1 MPLSFDYLKVLHI
14 MRQNQIGFIL
24 IKMANSTNTISRSW
38 LITQAKKHQSKLL
51 FANVIAIVAT
61 LISVPI
67 PLLMPLMVDEV
78 LLNQPSTGI
87 EMMNRVLPTSW
98 QTATGYIIL
107 TLLLV
112 VLMRAASQMLNILQS
127 RQFTLVSKTI
137 TYQMRSKMID
147 KLGRIS
153 IKQYETRGS
162 GGINAH
168 LVTDIETIDQFI
180 GSTLSKFIIGLLTV
194 SGTAIVLLWIEWRL
208 GLFILL
214 VNPVVVYFSRLLGSK
229 VKHLK
234 KRENQAFERFQN
246 RLVETLDGIYQLR
259 AANKEREF
267 LTELKQQANEVRLSA
282 DKYAWQSEAAGR
294 LSFLLF
300 LLGFELF
307 RAAAMLMVVFSDL
320 SIGQMFAVFGYLWF
334 MLSPVQELLS
344 IQFSWYSA
352 KAALGRINTLLDL
365 EEEHRPLSK
374 VNPFTDDKEVEVTVS
389 NVNFS
394 YNGENNVLNDL
405 SLNIPAGKKVA
416 LVGASGGGK
425 STLIQL
431 LIGVYRANSGQ
442 IRFNGETCDDISFDV
457 IRGEIAVVLQQPIL
471 FNDTLRHNLT
481 LGGEHD
487 EADLWRAL
495 EIAQMQDVISKLD
508 HGLDSQIGRNGIRLS
523 GGQRQRLAIA
533 RMVLSNPK
541 FVILDEA
548 TSALDTATESALHK
562 ALNEFLKGR
571 TTLIVAHRL
580 SAVKQADLIYV
591 LEDGRVS
598 QAGTHRELVEQEG
611 LYQTL
616 YGSVQSYAN

>member
-1 MPLSFDYLKVLHI
+1 MLSTSD
-14 MRQNQIGFIL
+14 
-24 IKMANSTNTISRSW
+24 TISRSW
-38 LITQAKKHQSKLL
+38 LLTQAKKHKSKLV
-51 FANVIAIVAT
+51 FANLIAIVAT
-61 LISVPI
+61 LVSVPI

-78 LLNQPSTGI
+78 LLDQPGKGLAA
-87 EMMNRVLPTSW
+87 MNTLLPQAW
-98 QTATGYIIL
+98 QTPTGYIFL

-112 VLMRAASQMLNILQS
+112 ILMRITSQALNILQS

-137 TYQMRSKMID
+137 TYQMRAKMID

-153 IKQYETRGS
+153 IRQYETRGS

-168 LVTDIETIDQFI
+168 LITDIETIDQFI
-180 GSTLSKFIIGLLTV
+180 GSTLAKFVISLLTV
-194 SGTAIVLLWIEWRL
+194 IGTAGVLLWLEWRL

-214 VNPVVVYFSRLLGSK
+214 VNPIVIYFSRKLGSK

-234 KRENQAFERFQN
+234 KRENQAFEQFQN

-267 LTELKQQANEVRLSA
+267 LSELKQQADQVRLNA

-294 LSFLLF
+294 VSFLLF

-307 RAAAMLMVVFSDL
+307 RAVAMLMVLFSDL
-320 SIGQMFAVFGYLWF
+320 TIGQIFAVFGYLWF
-334 MLSPVQELLS
+334 MLTPVQELLG

-352 KAALGRINTLLDL
+352 KAALARINALLEL
-365 EEEHRPLSK
+365 EEEYRPESK
-374 VNPFTDDKEVEVTVS
+374 VNPFTDGKEIDVSVENVS
-389 NVNFS
+389 FS
-394 YNGENNVLNDL
+394 YNSETTVLNQ
-405 SLNIPAGKKVA
+405 LNLRIPAGKKVA

-431 LIGVYRANSGQ
+431 LIGVYRQDSGV
-442 IRFNGETCDDISFDV
+442 IRYNNESSDDIGFEL
-457 IRGEIAVVLQQPIL
+457 IREKIAVVLQQPIL
-471 FNDTLRHNLT
+471 FNDSLRHNLT
-481 LGGEHD
+481 LGGDYD
-487 EADLWRAL
+487 ESALWQAL
-495 EIAQMQDVISKLD
+495 EIAQLQDVISQLTA
-508 HGLDSQIGRNGIRLS
+508 GLDTQVGRNGIRLS

-533 RMVLSNPK
+533 RMILSDPQ

-548 TSALDTATESALHK
+548 TSALDTATEAALHR
-562 ALNEFLKGR
+562 ALNEYLKGK

-591 LEDGRVS
+591 LEDGQVTQS
-598 QAGTHRELVEQEG
+598 GTHTELVEQDG

-616 YGSVQSYAN
+616 YGSVQSHAS

>member
-1 MPLSFDYLKVLHI
+1 MNPKND
-14 MRQNQIGFIL
+14 
-24 IKMANSTNTISRSW
+24 TISRSW
-38 LITQAKKHQSKLL
+38 LITQVKKHKSKLIL
-51 FANVIAIVAT
+51 ANLIAVLAT

-78 LLNQPSTGI
+78 LLDKPASGLAA
-87 EMMNRVLPTSW
+87 MNAVLPEAWHTP
-98 QTATGYIIL
+98 TGYIFF
-107 TLLLV
+107 TLFLV
-112 VLMRAASQMLNILQS
+112 VLMRAASQGFNILQS

-137 TYQMRSKMID
+137 TFEMRSKMID

-153 IKQYETRGS
+153 IRQYETKGS

-168 LVTDIETIDQFI
+168 LITDIETIDKFI
-180 GSTLSKFIIGLLTV
+180 GSTLAKFVISLLTV
-194 SGTAIVLLWIEWRL
+194 IGTAIVLLWLDWRL

-214 VNPVVVYFSRLLGSK
+214 VNPIVIYFSRKLGSM

-234 KRENQAFERFQN
+234 RKENHSFEIFQN

-267 LTELKQQANEVRLSA
+267 LQQLKGSADQVRIDA

-294 LSFLLF
+294 VSFLLF
-300 LLGFELF
+300 LIGFELF
-307 RAAAMLMVVFSDL
+307 RAVAMLMVMFSDL
-320 SIGQMFAVFGYLWF
+320 TIGQIFAVFGYLWF
-334 MLSPVQELLS
+334 MLSPVQELLG

-352 KAALGRINTLLDL
+352 KAALKRINDLLEL
-365 EEEHRPLSK
+365 EEEHRPVSK
-374 VNPFTDDKEVEVTVS
+374 VNPFKENREVDVKIEH
-389 NVNFS
+389 VDFS
-394 YNGENNVLNDL
+394 YNNENKVLDDL
-405 SLNIPAGKKVA
+405 SLHIPAGKKVA

-431 LIGVYRANSGQ
+431 LIGVYRQNSGS
-442 IRFNGETCDDISFDV
+442 IRFNDELTEDISFEV
-457 IRGEIAVVLQQPIL
+457 IRDKIAVVLQQPIL

-481 LGGEHD
+481 LGGDFD
-487 EADLWRAL
+487 EMSLWRAL
-495 EIAQMQDVISKLD
+495 EVAQLQDVISQLNQ
-508 HGLDSQIGRNGIRLS
+508 GLDTQIGRNGIRLS

-533 RMVLSNPK
+533 RMVLSNPQ

-548 TSALDTATESALHK
+548 TSALDTATEAALHK
-562 ALNEFLKGR
+562 TLTEFLRGR

-591 LEDGRVS
+591 LEDGRVT
-598 QAGTHRELVEQEG
+598 QTGTHGELVEQEG

-616 YGSVQSYAN
+616 YGGIQSHA

>member
-1 MPLSFDYLKVLHI
+1 MLSTSD
-14 MRQNQIGFIL
+14 
-24 IKMANSTNTISRSW
+24 TISRSW
-38 LITQAKKHQSKLL
+38 LLTQAKKHKSKLV
-51 FANVIAIVAT
+51 FANLIAIVAT
-61 LISVPI
+61 LVSVPI

-78 LLNQPSTGI
+78 LLDQPGKGLAA
-87 EMMNRVLPTSW
+87 MNTLLPQAW
-98 QTATGYIIL
+98 QTPTGYIFL

-112 VLMRAASQMLNILQS
+112 ILMRITSQALNILQS

-137 TYQMRSKMID
+137 TYQMRAKMID

-153 IKQYETRGS
+153 IRQYETRGS

-168 LVTDIETIDQFI
+168 LITDIETIDQFI
-180 GSTLSKFIIGLLTV
+180 GSTLAKFVISLLTV
-194 SGTAIVLLWIEWRL
+194 IGTAGVLLWLEWRL

-214 VNPVVVYFSRLLGSK
+214 VNPIVIYFSRKLGSK

-234 KRENQAFERFQN
+234 KRENQAFEQFQN

-267 LTELKQQANEVRLSA
+267 LSELKQQADQVRLNA

-294 LSFLLF
+294 VSFLLF

-307 RAAAMLMVVFSDL
+307 RAVAMLMVLFSDL
-320 SIGQMFAVFGYLWF
+320 TIGQIFAVFGYLWF
-334 MLSPVQELLS
+334 MLTPVQELLG

-352 KAALGRINTLLDL
+352 KAALARINALLEL
-365 EEEHRPLSK
+365 EEEYRPESK
-374 VNPFTDDKEVEVTVS
+374 VNPFNDGKEIDVSVENVS
-389 NVNFS
+389 FS
-394 YNGENNVLNDL
+394 YNSETTVLNQ
-405 SLNIPAGKKVA
+405 LNLRIPAGKKVA

-431 LIGVYRANSGQ
+431 LIGVYRQDSGV
-442 IRFNGETCDDISFDV
+442 IRYNNESSDDIGFEL
-457 IRGEIAVVLQQPIL
+457 IREKIAVVLQQPIL
-471 FNDTLRHNLT
+471 FNDSLRHNLT
-481 LGGEHD
+481 LGGNYD
-487 EADLWRAL
+487 ESALWQAL
-495 EIAQMQDVISKLD
+495 EIAQLQDVISQLTA
-508 HGLDSQIGRNGIRLS
+508 GLDTQVGRNGIRLS

-533 RMVLSNPK
+533 RMVLSDPQ

-548 TSALDTATESALHK
+548 TSALDTATEAALHR
-562 ALNEFLKGR
+562 ALNEYLKGK

-591 LEDGRVS
+591 LEDGQVTQS
-598 QAGTHRELVEQEG
+598 GTHSELVEQDG

-616 YGSVQSYAN
+616 YGSVQSHAS

>member
-1 MPLSFDYLKVLHI
+1 M
-14 MRQNQIGFIL
+14 
-24 IKMANSTNTISRSW
+24 IKKDDTISRSW
-38 LITQAKKHQSKLL
+38 LITQVKKHKSKLIL
-51 FANVIAIVAT
+51 ANLIAVLAT

-78 LLNQPSTGI
+78 LLDQPANGI
-87 EMMNRVLPTSW
+87 AAMNAVLPAAWHTP
-98 QTATGYIIL
+98 TGYIFF
-107 TLLLV
+107 TLFLV
-112 VLMRAASQMLNILQS
+112 VLMRAASQALNIVQS

-137 TYQMRSKMID
+137 TFEMRSKMID

-153 IKQYETRGS
+153 IRQYETKGS

-168 LVTDIETIDQFI
+168 LITDIETIDQFI
-180 GSTLSKFIIGLLTV
+180 GSTLAKFVVSLLTV
-194 SGTAIVLLWIEWRL
+194 IGTAIVLLWLDWRL

-214 VNPVVVYFSRLLGSK
+214 VNPVVIYFSRKLGSM

-234 KRENQAFERFQN
+234 RKENHSFELFQT

-267 LTELKQQANEVRLSA
+267 LQQLKNSADQVRVDA

-294 LSFLLF
+294 VSFLLF
-300 LLGFELF
+300 LIGFELF
-307 RAAAMLMVVFSDL
+307 RAVAMLMVLFSDL
-320 SIGQMFAVFGYLWF
+320 TIGQIFAVFGYLWF
-334 MLSPVQELLS
+334 MLSPVQELLG
-344 IQFSWYSA
+344 IQFSWYSV
-352 KAALGRINTLLDL
+352 KAALKRINDLLLL
-365 EEEHRPLSK
+365 EEEHRPPSK
-374 VNPFTDDKEVEVTVS
+374 VNPFTDDREVDVKVE

-394 YNGENNVLNDL
+394 YNSEHNVLDNL
-405 SLNIPAGKKVA
+405 SLHIPAGKKVA

-431 LIGVYRANSGQ
+431 LIGVYQQNSGHVRYNDELTQ
-442 IRFNGETCDDISFDV
+442 DIGFDV
-457 IRGEIAVVLQQPIL
+457 IRDKIAVVLQQPIL

-481 LGGEHD
+481 LGGNFD
-487 EADLWRAL
+487 EMSLWRAL
-495 EIAQMQDVISKLD
+495 DVAQLQDVISQLN
-508 HGLDSQIGRNGIRLS
+508 HGLDTQIGRNGIRLS

-533 RMVLSNPK
+533 RMVLSNPQ

-548 TSALDTATESALHK
+548 TSALDTATEAALHK
-562 ALNEFLKGR
+562 ALTEFLRGR

-591 LEDGRVS
+591 LEDGKVT
-598 QAGTHRELVEQEG
+598 QTGTHGELVEQEG

-616 YGSVQSYAN
+616 YGGIQSHA

>member
-1 MPLSFDYLKVLHI
+1 MTYFND
-14 MRQNQIGFIL
+14 
-24 IKMANSTNTISRSW
+24 TISRSW
-38 LITQAKKHQSKLL
+38 LITQVKKHRTKLL
-51 FANVIAIVAT
+51 FANIIAVIAT

-78 LLNQPSTGI
+78 LLNQPAQGV
-87 EMMNRVLPTSW
+87 EAMNHLLPINW
-98 QTATGYIIL
+98 HTATGYIML
-107 TLLLV
+107 TLLMV
-112 VLMRAASQMLNILQS
+112 VLMRIASQLLNILQN

-137 TYQMRSKMID
+137 TYEMRRKMIE

-153 IKQYETRGS
+153 IRQYETRGS

-168 LVTDIETIDQFI
+168 LITDIETIDQFI
-180 GSTLSKFIIGLLTV
+180 GSTLSKFLISLLTV
-194 SGTAIVLLWIEWRL
+194 IGTAIVLLWLEWRL

-214 VNPVVVYFSRLLGSK
+214 VNPIVIYFSRMLGSQ

-246 RLVETLDGIYQLR
+246 RLVETLEGIYQLR

-267 LTELKQQANEVRLSA
+267 LNRLIADADAVRENA

-307 RAAAMLMVVFSDL
+307 RAVAMLMVVFSDL
-320 SIGQMFAVFGYLWF
+320 TIGQIFAVFGYLWF
-334 MLSPVQELLS
+334 MLSPVQELLG
-344 IQFSWYSA
+344 IQFSWYAA
-352 KAALGRINTLLDL
+352 KAALKRINGLLEL
-365 EEEHRPLSK
+365 EEEFRPVSK
-374 VNPFTDDKEVEVTVS
+374 VNPFTEPREVEIKIEHL
-389 NVNFS
+389 NFS
-394 YNGENNVLNDL
+394 YDGENQVLHDL
-405 SLNIPAGKKVA
+405 SLTIPAGKKVA

-431 LIGVYRANSGQ
+431 LMGVYRAQSGA
-442 IRFNGETCDDISFDV
+442 IRFNGQNCDDIGFEV
-457 IRGEIAVVLQQPIL
+457 IRDQIAVVLQQPIL

-481 LGGEHD
+481 LGGQFND
-487 EADLWRAL
+487 DALWQAL
-495 EIAQMQDVISKLD
+495 DIAQLQDVIAKLD
-508 HGLDSQIGRNGIRLS
+508 LGLESQIGRNGIRLS

-548 TSALDTATESALHK
+548 TSALDTATEAALHR
-562 ALNEFLKGR
+562 ALSQFLQGR

-591 LEDGRVS
+591 LEDGHVS
-598 QAGTHRELVEQEG
+598 QSGTHNELLEQEG

-616 YGSVQSYAN
+616 YGNVQSH

>member
-1 MPLSFDYLKVLHI
+1 MLLK
-14 MRQNQIGFIL
+14 ND
-24 IKMANSTNTISRSW
+24 TISRSW
-38 LITQAKKHQSKLL
+38 LITQVKKHKSKLII
-51 FANVIAIVAT
+51 ANLIAVLAT

-78 LLNQPSTGI
+78 LLDQPAKGLAA
-87 EMMNRVLPTSW
+87 MNAILPEAWHTP
-98 QTATGYIIL
+98 TGYIFF
-107 TLLLV
+107 TLFLV
-112 VLMRAASQMLNILQS
+112 VLMRATSQGLNILQS

-137 TYQMRSKMID
+137 TFEMRSKMID

-153 IKQYETRGS
+153 IRQYETKGS

-168 LVTDIETIDQFI
+168 LITDIETIDKFI
-180 GSTLSKFIIGLLTV
+180 GSTLAKFVISFLTV
-194 SGTAIVLLWIEWRL
+194 IGTAIVLLWLDWRL

-214 VNPVVVYFSRLLGSK
+214 VNPIVIYFSRKLGSM

-234 KRENQAFERFQN
+234 RKENHSFEIFQN

-267 LTELKQQANEVRLSA
+267 LQQLKDSANQVRVDA

-294 LSFLLF
+294 VSFLLF
-300 LLGFELF
+300 LIGFELF
-307 RAAAMLMVVFSDL
+307 RAVAMLMVMFSDL
-320 SIGQMFAVFGYLWF
+320 TIGQIFAVFGYLWF
-334 MLSPVQELLS
+334 MLSPVQELLG

-352 KAALGRINTLLDL
+352 KAALKRINDLLVL
-365 EEEHRPLSK
+365 EEEQRPVPK
-374 VNPFTDDKEVEVTVS
+374 VNPFKEDREVDVKVE
-389 NVNFS
+389 NVDFS
-394 YNGENNVLNDL
+394 YNNENKVLDNL
-405 SLNIPAGKKVA
+405 SLHIPAGKKVA

-431 LIGVYRANSGQ
+431 LIGVYRQNSGS
-442 IRFNGETCDDISFDV
+442 IRFNDELTEDIGFEV
-457 IRGEIAVVLQQPIL
+457 IRDKIAVVLQQPIL

-481 LGGEHD
+481 LGGNFD
-487 EADLWRAL
+487 EMSLWRAL
-495 EIAQMQDVISKLD
+495 EVAQLQDVISQLN
-508 HGLDSQIGRNGIRLS
+508 HGLDTQVGRNGIRLS

-533 RMVLSNPK
+533 RMVLSDPQ

-548 TSALDTATESALHK
+548 TSALDTATEAALHK
-562 ALNEFLKGR
+562 ALTEFLRGR

-591 LEDGRVS
+591 LEDGKVT
-598 QAGTHRELVEQEG
+598 QTGTHGELVEQEG

-616 YGSVQSYAN
+616 YGGIQSHA

>member
-1 MPLSFDYLKVLHI
+1 MLSTSD
-14 MRQNQIGFIL
+14 
-24 IKMANSTNTISRSW
+24 TISRSW
-38 LITQAKKHQSKLL
+38 LLTQAKKHKSRLV
-51 FANVIAIVAT
+51 FANLIAIVAT
-61 LISVPI
+61 LVSVPI

-78 LLNQPSTGI
+78 LLDQPGKGLAA
-87 EMMNRVLPTSW
+87 MNTLLPQAW
-98 QTATGYIIL
+98 QTPTGYIFL

-112 VLMRAASQMLNILQS
+112 ILMRITSQALNILQS

-137 TYQMRSKMID
+137 TYQMRAKMID

-153 IKQYETRGS
+153 IRQYETRGS

-168 LVTDIETIDQFI
+168 LITDIETIDQFI
-180 GSTLSKFIIGLLTV
+180 GSTLAKFVISLLTV
-194 SGTAIVLLWIEWRL
+194 IGTAGVLLWLEWRL

-214 VNPVVVYFSRLLGSK
+214 VNPIVIYFSRKLGSK

-234 KRENQAFERFQN
+234 KRENQAFEQFQN

-267 LTELKQQANEVRLSA
+267 LSELKQQADQVRINA

-294 LSFLLF
+294 VSFLLF

-307 RAAAMLMVVFSDL
+307 RAVAMLMVLFSDL
-320 SIGQMFAVFGYLWF
+320 TIGQIFAVFGYLWF
-334 MLSPVQELLS
+334 MLTPVQELLG

-352 KAALGRINTLLDL
+352 KAALARINALLEL
-365 EEEHRPLSK
+365 EEEYRPESK
-374 VNPFTDDKEVEVTVS
+374 VNPFTDGKEIDVSVENVS
-389 NVNFS
+389 FS
-394 YNGENNVLNDL
+394 YNSETTVLNQ
-405 SLNIPAGKKVA
+405 LNLRIPAGKKVA

-431 LIGVYRANSGQ
+431 LIGVYRQDSGV
-442 IRFNGETCDDISFDV
+442 IRYNNESSDDIGFEL
-457 IRGEIAVVLQQPIL
+457 IREKIAVVLQQPIL
-471 FNDTLRHNLT
+471 FNDSLRHNLT
-481 LGGEHD
+481 LGGDYD
-487 EADLWRAL
+487 ESALWQAL
-495 EIAQMQDVISKLD
+495 EIAQLQDVISQLTA
-508 HGLDSQIGRNGIRLS
+508 GLDTQVGRNGIRLS

-533 RMVLSNPK
+533 RMVLSDPQ

-548 TSALDTATESALHK
+548 TSALDTATEAALHR
-562 ALNEFLKGR
+562 ALNEYLKGK

-591 LEDGRVS
+591 LEDGQVTQS
-598 QAGTHRELVEQEG
+598 GTHTELVEQDG

-616 YGSVQSYAN
+616 YGSVQSHAS

>member
-1 MPLSFDYLKVLHI
+1 MD
-14 MRQNQIGFIL
+14 
-24 IKMANSTNTISRSW
+24 NSEDTISRSW
-38 LITQAKKHQSKLL
+38 LITQVKKHKSKLL
-51 FANVIAIVAT
+51 FANIIAIFAT

-78 LLNQPSTGI
+78 LLDKPASGL
-87 EMMNRVLPTSW
+87 EMMNHLLPSSL
-98 QTATGYIIL
+98 QTPTGYIAL

-112 VLMRAASQMLNILQS
+112 IIMRSVSQALNILQG

-153 IKQYETRGS
+153 IRQYETKGS

-168 LVTDIETIDQFI
+168 LITDIETIDKFI
-180 GSTLSKFIIGLLTV
+180 GSTLSKFIISFLTV
-194 SGTAIVLLWIEWRL
+194 FGTAIVLLWLEWRL

-214 VNPVVVYFSRLLGSK
+214 VNPVVIYFSRKLGSR

-234 KRENQAFERFQN
+234 KYENQSFERFQN

-259 AANKEREF
+259 AANKERIF
-267 LTELKQQANEVRLSA
+267 LDELKVQANQVRIDA

-294 LSFLLF
+294 VSFLLF

-307 RAAAMLMVVFSDL
+307 RAVAMLMVLFSDL
-320 SIGQMFAVFGYLWF
+320 TIGQIFAVFGYLWF
-334 MLSPVQELLS
+334 MLGPVQELLG

-352 KAALGRINTLLDL
+352 KAALQRINDLLQL
-365 EEEHRPLSK
+365 EEEKRPISK
-374 VNPFTDDKEVEVTVS
+374 VNPFTEDQEVTVDIED
-389 NVNFS
+389 VTFS
-394 YNGENNVLNDL
+394 YTLENTVLNRL
-405 SLNIPAGKKVA
+405 SLHIPAGKKVA

-431 LIGVYRANSGQ
+431 LIGVYQADSGC
-442 IRFNGETCDDISFDV
+442 IRYNGETTDDISFDV
-457 IRGEIAVVLQQPIL
+457 IRNQIAVVLQQPIL

-481 LGGEHD
+481 LGAEYD
-487 EADLWRAL
+487 EMSLWRAL
-495 EIAQMQDVISKLD
+495 EVAQMQDVIKQLSN
-508 HGLDSQIGRNGIRLS
+508 GLDTQIGRNGVRLS

-562 ALNEFLKGR
+562 ALSEFLKDR

-591 LEDGRVS
+591 LEDGQVT
-598 QAGTHRELVEQEG
+598 QTGTHGELVEQQG

-616 YGSVQSYAN
+616 YGSVQSHA

>member
-1 MPLSFDYLKVLHI
+1 MI
-14 MRQNQIGFIL
+14 
-24 IKMANSTNTISRSW
+24 NSSDTISRSW
-38 LITQAKKHQSKLL
+38 LIKQVKKHRATLL
-51 FANVIAIVAT
+51 FANAIAIAAT

-78 LLNQPSTGI
+78 LLNKPASGLA
-87 EMMNRVLPTSW
+87 MMNAVLPTAW
-98 QTATGYIIL
+98 QTPTGYIGL

-112 VLMRAASQMLNILQS
+112 VLMRSVSQALNILQS

-137 TYQMRSKMID
+137 TYHMRAKMID

-153 IKQYETRGS
+153 IQQYETRGS

-168 LVTDIETIDQFI
+168 LITDIETIDQFI
-180 GSTLSKFIIGLLTV
+180 GSTLSKFIISLFTV
-194 SGTAIVLLWIEWRL
+194 IGTAAVLLWLEWRL

-214 VNPVVVYFSRLLGSK
+214 VNPIVIYFSRKLGSK

-234 KRENQAFERFQN
+234 KRENQSYERFQN

-259 AANKEREF
+259 AANKERVF
-267 LTELKQQANEVRLSA
+267 LNQLKMQANQVRIDA

-294 LSFLLF
+294 VSFLLF

-307 RAAAMLMVVFSDL
+307 RAVAMLMVLFSDL
-320 SIGQMFAVFGYLWF
+320 TIGQIFAVFGYLWF
-334 MLSPVQELLS
+334 MLGPVQELLG

-352 KAALGRINTLLDL
+352 KAAFTRINALLSLD
-365 EEEHRPLSK
+365 EEPRPISK
-374 VNPFTDDKEVEVTVS
+374 INPFTQQKQVDVEIS
-389 NVNFS
+389 HINFA
-394 YNGENNVLNDL
+394 YDNDQNVLTDL
-405 SLNIPAGKKVA
+405 SLSIPRGKKVA

-431 LIGVYRANSGQ
+431 LIGMYQPKSGE
-442 IRFNGETCDDISFDV
+442 IRFNGATTEEISFDI
-457 IRGEIAVVLQQPIL
+457 IRDNIAVVLQQPIL

-481 LGGEHD
+481 LGEHYD
-487 EADLWRAL
+487 ETQLWQAL
-495 EIAQMQDVISKLD
+495 QIAQMQDVIANLSD
-508 HGLDSQIGRNGIRLS
+508 GLDTLIGRNGIRLS

-533 RMVLSNPK
+533 RMVLSDPR

-548 TSALDTATESALHK
+548 TSALDTATEAALHD
-562 ALNEFLKGR
+562 ALNDFLSGR

-580 SAVKQADLIYV
+580 SAVKQADIIYV
-591 LEDGRVS
+591 LEDGQVS
-598 QAGTHRELVEQEG
+598 QTGTHRELVTQDG

-616 YGSVQSYAN
+616 YGNIQSHTTQ

>member
-1 MPLSFDYLKVLHI
+1 MT
-14 MRQNQIGFIL
+14 
-24 IKMANSTNTISRSW
+24 NSSDTISRSW
-38 LITQAKKHQSKLL
+38 LIKQVKKHRATLL
-51 FANVIAIVAT
+51 FANAIAIAAT

-78 LLNQPSTGI
+78 LLNKPASGLA
-87 EMMNRVLPTSW
+87 MMNAILPATL
-98 QTATGYIIL
+98 QTPTGYIGL

-112 VLMRAASQMLNILQS
+112 VLMRSVSQALNILQS

-137 TYQMRSKMID
+137 TYHMRAKMID

-153 IKQYETRGS
+153 IQQYETRGS

-168 LVTDIETIDQFI
+168 LITDIETIDQFI
-180 GSTLSKFIIGLLTV
+180 GSTLSKFIISLFTV
-194 SGTAIVLLWIEWRL
+194 IGTAAVLLWLEWRL

-214 VNPVVVYFSRLLGSK
+214 VNPIVIYFSRKLGSK

-234 KRENQAFERFQN
+234 KRENQSYERFQN

-267 LTELKQQANEVRLSA
+267 LTQLKVQANQVRIDA

-294 LSFLLF
+294 VSFLLF

-307 RAAAMLMVVFSDL
+307 RAVAMLMVLFSDL
-320 SIGQMFAVFGYLWF
+320 TIGQIFAVFGYLWF
-334 MLSPVQELLS
+334 MLGPVQELLG

-352 KAALGRINTLLDL
+352 KAAFTRINALLSLD
-365 EEEHRPLSK
+365 EEPRPISK
-374 VNPFTDDKEVEVTVS
+374 INPFTQQTQVDVEIS
-389 NVNFS
+389 HINFA
-394 YNGENNVLNDL
+394 YDNEQNVLKDL
-405 SLNIPAGKKVA
+405 SLTIPRGKKVA

-431 LIGVYRANSGQ
+431 LIGMYQPKSGE
-442 IRFNGETCDDISFDV
+442 IRFNGATTEEISFDI
-457 IRGEIAVVLQQPIL
+457 IRDNIAVVLQQPIL

-481 LGGEHD
+481 LGEHYD
-487 EADLWRAL
+487 ETQLWQAL
-495 EIAQMQDVISKLD
+495 QIAQMQDVIANLND
-508 HGLDSQIGRNGIRLS
+508 GLDTLIGRNGIRLS

-533 RMVLSNPK
+533 RMVLSDPK

-548 TSALDTATESALHK
+548 TSALDTATEAALHR
-562 ALNEFLKGR
+562 ALNDFLNGR

-580 SAVKQADLIYV
+580 SAVKQADIIYV
-591 LEDGRVS
+591 LEDGQVS
-598 QAGTHRELVEQEG
+598 QTGTHRELVKQDG

-616 YGSVQSYAN
+616 YGNIQSHATQ

>member
-1 MPLSFDYLKVLHI
+1 MTYTSD
-14 MRQNQIGFIL
+14 
-24 IKMANSTNTISRSW
+24 TISRSW
-38 LITQAKKHQSKLL
+38 LITQVKKHKSKLL
-51 FANVIAIVAT
+51 YANAIAIAAT

-78 LLNQPSTGI
+78 LLNQPGTGLAV
-87 EMMNRVLPTSW
+87 MNKWLPSDW
-98 QTATGYIIL
+98 QTPTGYIMF

-112 VLMRAASQMLNILQS
+112 VLMRAASQLLNIVQN

-137 TYQMRSKMID
+137 TFQMRSKMID

-168 LVTDIETIDQFI
+168 LITDIETIDQFI
-180 GSTLSKFIIGLLTV
+180 GTTLSKFLISFLTV
-194 SGTAIVLLWIEWRL
+194 IGTAIVLLWLEWRL

-214 VNPVVVYFSRLLGSK
+214 VNPIVIYFSRKLGSK

-267 LTELKQQANEVRLSA
+267 LAQLTSHADEVRNHA

-307 RAAAMLMVVFSDL
+307 RAVAMLMVVFSDL
-320 SIGQMFAVFGYLWF
+320 TIGQIFAVFGYLWF
-334 MLSPVQELLS
+334 MLSPVQELLG

-352 KAALGRINTLLDL
+352 KAALTRINELLQL
-365 EEEHRPLSK
+365 EEEHRPPSK
-374 VNPFTDDKEVEVTVS
+374 VNPFTDDREVEVS
-389 NVNFS
+389 ISHVNFS
-394 YNGENNVLNDL
+394 YDGEHKVLDDL
-405 SLNIPAGKKVA
+405 SLEIPAGKKVA

-431 LIGVYRANSGQ
+431 LIGVYRANSGE
-442 IRFNGETCDDISFDV
+442 IRYNGETCDDISFDV
-457 IRGEIAVVLQQPIL
+457 IRSQIAVVLQQPVL

-481 LGGEHD
+481 LGSDYD
-487 EADLWRAL
+487 ELSLWRAL
-495 EIAQMQDVISKLD
+495 DIAQMQDVINKLNQ
-508 HGLDSQIGRNGIRLS
+508 GLDTQIGRNGIRLS

-533 RMVLSNPK
+533 RMILSNPK

-548 TSALDTATESALHK
+548 TSALDTATEAALHK
-562 ALNEFLKGR
+562 ALTEFLQGR

-591 LEDGRVS
+591 LEDGHVS
-598 QAGTHRELVEQEG
+598 QSGTHGELVEQEG

-616 YGSVQSYAN
+616 YGSIQSHA

>member
-1 MPLSFDYLKVLHI
+1 MIPKND
-14 MRQNQIGFIL
+14 
-24 IKMANSTNTISRSW
+24 TISRSW
-38 LITQAKKHQSKLL
+38 LITQVKKHKSKLIL
-51 FANVIAIVAT
+51 ANLIAIVAT

-78 LLNQPSTGI
+78 LLDKPASGLSA
-87 EMMNRVLPTSW
+87 MNAVLPEAWHTP
-98 QTATGYIIL
+98 TGYIFF
-107 TLLLV
+107 TLFLV
-112 VLMRAASQMLNILQS
+112 VLMRAASQALNIVQS

-137 TYQMRSKMID
+137 TFEMRSKMID

-153 IKQYETRGS
+153 IRQYETKGS

-168 LVTDIETIDQFI
+168 LITDIETIDQFV
-180 GSTLSKFIIGLLTV
+180 GSTLAKFVISFLTV
-194 SGTAIVLLWIEWRL
+194 IGTAIVLLWLDWRL

-214 VNPVVVYFSRLLGSK
+214 VNPIVIYFSRKLGSM

-234 KRENQAFERFQN
+234 RKENHSFEIFQN

-267 LTELKQQANEVRLSA
+267 LQQLKESANQVRVDA

-294 LSFLLF
+294 VSFLLF
-300 LLGFELF
+300 LIGFELF
-307 RAAAMLMVVFSDL
+307 RAVAMLMVMFSDL
-320 SIGQMFAVFGYLWF
+320 TIGQIFAVFGYLWF
-334 MLSPVQELLS
+334 MLSPVQELLG

-352 KAALGRINTLLDL
+352 KAALKRINDLLEL
-365 EEEHRPLSK
+365 EEEDRPVSK
-374 VNPFTDDKEVEVTVS
+374 VNPFNETREVDVKIEHVD
-389 NVNFS
+389 FS
-394 YNGENNVLNDL
+394 YNNENKVLDDL
-405 SLNIPAGKKVA
+405 SLHIPAGKKVA

-431 LIGVYRANSGQ
+431 LIGVYQQNAGS
-442 IRFNGETCDDISFDV
+442 IRFNDELTEDIGFEV
-457 IRGEIAVVLQQPIL
+457 IRDKIAVVLQQPIL

-481 LGGEHD
+481 LGGHFD
-487 EADLWRAL
+487 EMSLWRAL
-495 EIAQMQDVISKLD
+495 EVAQLQDVISQLN
-508 HGLDSQIGRNGIRLS
+508 HGLDTQIGRNGIRLS

-533 RMVLSNPK
+533 RMVLSNPQ

-548 TSALDTATESALHK
+548 TSALDTATEAALHK
-562 ALNEFLKGR
+562 ALTEFLRGR

-591 LEDGRVS
+591 LEDGKVT
-598 QAGTHRELVEQEG
+598 QTGTHGELVEQEG

-616 YGSVQSYAN
+616 YGGIQSQA

>member
-1 MPLSFDYLKVLHI
+1 M
-14 MRQNQIGFIL
+14 N
-24 IKMANSTNTISRSW
+24 NSEDTISRSW
-38 LITQAKKHQSKLL
+38 LITQVKKHKSKLL
-51 FANVIAIVAT
+51 FANIIAIFAT

-78 LLNQPSTGI
+78 LLDKPASGL
-87 EMMNRVLPTSW
+87 EMMNHLLPSSL
-98 QTATGYIIL
+98 QTPTGYIAL

-112 VLMRAASQMLNILQS
+112 IIMRSVSQALNILQG

-153 IKQYETRGS
+153 IRQYETKGS

-168 LVTDIETIDQFI
+168 LITDIETIDKFI
-180 GSTLSKFIIGLLTV
+180 GSTLSKFIISFLTV
-194 SGTAIVLLWIEWRL
+194 FGTAIVLLWLEWRL

-214 VNPVVVYFSRLLGSK
+214 VNPVVIYFSRKLGSR

-234 KRENQAFERFQN
+234 KYENQSFECFQN

-259 AANKEREF
+259 AANKERIF
-267 LTELKQQANEVRLSA
+267 LDELKVQANQVRIDA

-294 LSFLLF
+294 VSFLLF

-307 RAAAMLMVVFSDL
+307 RAVAMLMVLFSDL
-320 SIGQMFAVFGYLWF
+320 TIGQIFAVFGYLWF
-334 MLSPVQELLS
+334 MLGPVQELLG

-352 KAALGRINTLLDL
+352 KAALQRINDLLQL
-365 EEEHRPLSK
+365 EEEKRPISK
-374 VNPFTDDKEVEVTVS
+374 VNPFTEDQEVTVDIED
-389 NVNFS
+389 VTFS
-394 YNGENNVLNDL
+394 YTLENAVLNRL
-405 SLNIPAGKKVA
+405 SLHIPAGKKVA

-431 LIGVYRANSGQ
+431 LIGVYQADSGC
-442 IRFNGETCDDISFDV
+442 IRYNGETTDDISFDV
-457 IRGEIAVVLQQPIL
+457 IRNQIAVVLQQPIL

-481 LGGEHD
+481 LGAEYD
-487 EADLWRAL
+487 EMSLWRAL
-495 EIAQMQDVISKLD
+495 EVAQMQDVIKQLSN
-508 HGLDSQIGRNGIRLS
+508 GLDTQIGRNGVRLS

-562 ALNEFLKGR
+562 ALSEFLKDR

-591 LEDGRVS
+591 LEDGQVT
-598 QAGTHRELVEQEG
+598 QTGTHGELVEQQG

-616 YGSVQSYAN
+616 YGSVQSHA

>member
-1 MPLSFDYLKVLHI
+1 MIPKND
-14 MRQNQIGFIL
+14 
-24 IKMANSTNTISRSW
+24 TISRSW
-38 LITQAKKHQSKLL
+38 LITQVKKHKSKLIL
-51 FANVIAIVAT
+51 ANLIAIVAT

-78 LLNQPSTGI
+78 LLDKPASGLSA
-87 EMMNRVLPTSW
+87 MNAVLPEAWHTP
-98 QTATGYIIL
+98 TGYIFF
-107 TLLLV
+107 TLFLV
-112 VLMRAASQMLNILQS
+112 VLMRAASQALNIVQS

-137 TYQMRSKMID
+137 TFEMRSKMID

-153 IKQYETRGS
+153 IRQYETKGS

-168 LVTDIETIDQFI
+168 LITDIETIDQFV
-180 GSTLSKFIIGLLTV
+180 GSTLAKFVISFLTV
-194 SGTAIVLLWIEWRL
+194 IGTAIVLLWLDWRL

-214 VNPVVVYFSRLLGSK
+214 VNPIVIYFSRKLGSM

-234 KRENQAFERFQN
+234 RKENHSFEIFQN

-267 LTELKQQANEVRLSA
+267 LQQLKESANQVRVDA

-294 LSFLLF
+294 VSFLLF
-300 LLGFELF
+300 LIGFELF
-307 RAAAMLMVVFSDL
+307 RAVAMLMVMFSDL
-320 SIGQMFAVFGYLWF
+320 TIGQIFAVFGYLWF
-334 MLSPVQELLS
+334 MLSPVQELLG

-352 KAALGRINTLLDL
+352 KAALKRINDLLEL
-365 EEEHRPLSK
+365 EEEDRPVSK
-374 VNPFTDDKEVEVTVS
+374 VSPFNETREVDVKIEHVD
-389 NVNFS
+389 FS
-394 YNGENNVLNDL
+394 YNNENKVLDDL
-405 SLNIPAGKKVA
+405 SLHIPAGKKVA

-431 LIGVYRANSGQ
+431 LIGVYRQNAGS
-442 IRFNGETCDDISFDV
+442 IRFNDELTEDIGFEA
-457 IRGEIAVVLQQPIL
+457 IRDKIAVVLQQPIL

-481 LGGEHD
+481 LGGHFD
-487 EADLWRAL
+487 EMSLWRAL
-495 EIAQMQDVISKLD
+495 EVAQLQDVISQLN
-508 HGLDSQIGRNGIRLS
+508 HGLDTQIGRNGIRLS

-533 RMVLSNPK
+533 RMVLSNPQ

-548 TSALDTATESALHK
+548 TSALDTATEAALHK
-562 ALNEFLKGR
+562 ALTEFLRGR

-591 LEDGRVS
+591 LEDGKVT
-598 QAGTHRELVEQEG
+598 QTGTHGELVEQEG

-616 YGSVQSYAN
+616 YGGIQSQA

>member
-1 MPLSFDYLKVLHI
+1 MIPKND
-14 MRQNQIGFIL
+14 
-24 IKMANSTNTISRSW
+24 TISRSW
-38 LITQAKKHQSKLL
+38 LITQVKKHKSKLIL
-51 FANVIAIVAT
+51 ANLIAIVAT

-78 LLNQPSTGI
+78 LLDKPASGLSA
-87 EMMNRVLPTSW
+87 MNAVLPEAWHTP
-98 QTATGYIIL
+98 TGYIFF
-107 TLLLV
+107 TLFLV
-112 VLMRAASQMLNILQS
+112 VLMRAASQALNIVQS

-137 TYQMRSKMID
+137 TFEMRSKMID

-153 IKQYETRGS
+153 IRQYETKGS

-168 LVTDIETIDQFI
+168 LITDIETIDQFV
-180 GSTLSKFIIGLLTV
+180 GSTLAKFVISFLTV
-194 SGTAIVLLWIEWRL
+194 IGTAIVLLWLDWRL

-214 VNPVVVYFSRLLGSK
+214 VNPIVIYFSRKLGSM

-234 KRENQAFERFQN
+234 RKENHSFEIFQN

-267 LTELKQQANEVRLSA
+267 LQQLQESANQVRVDA

-294 LSFLLF
+294 VSFLLF
-300 LLGFELF
+300 LIGFELF
-307 RAAAMLMVVFSDL
+307 RAVAMLMVMFSDL
-320 SIGQMFAVFGYLWF
+320 TIGQIFAVFGYLWF
-334 MLSPVQELLS
+334 MLSPVQELLG

-352 KAALGRINTLLDL
+352 KAALKRINDLLEL
-365 EEEHRPLSK
+365 EEEDRPVSK
-374 VNPFTDDKEVEVTVS
+374 VNPFNETREVDVKIEHVD
-389 NVNFS
+389 FS
-394 YNGENNVLNDL
+394 YNNENKVLDDL
-405 SLNIPAGKKVA
+405 SLHIPAGKKVA

-431 LIGVYRANSGQ
+431 LIGVYRQNAGS
-442 IRFNGETCDDISFDV
+442 IRFNDELTEDIGFEV
-457 IRGEIAVVLQQPIL
+457 IRDKIAVVLQQPIL

-481 LGGEHD
+481 LGGHFD
-487 EADLWRAL
+487 EMSLWRAL
-495 EIAQMQDVISKLD
+495 EVAQLQDVISQLN
-508 HGLDSQIGRNGIRLS
+508 HGLDTQIGRNGIRLS

-533 RMVLSNPK
+533 RMVLSNPQ

-548 TSALDTATESALHK
+548 TSALDTATEAALHK
-562 ALNEFLKGR
+562 ALTEFLRGR

-591 LEDGRVS
+591 LEDGKVT
-598 QAGTHRELVEQEG
+598 QTGTHGELVEQEG

-616 YGSVQSYAN
+616 YGGIQSQA

>member
-1 MPLSFDYLKVLHI
+1 MLSTSD
-14 MRQNQIGFIL
+14 
-24 IKMANSTNTISRSW
+24 TISRSW
-38 LITQAKKHQSKLL
+38 LLTQAKKHKSKLV
-51 FANVIAIVAT
+51 FANLIAIVAT
-61 LISVPI
+61 LVSVPI

-78 LLNQPSTGI
+78 LLDQPG
-87 EMMNRVLPTSW
+87 EGLAAMNTLLPQAW
-98 QTATGYIIL
+98 QTPTGYIFL

-112 VLMRAASQMLNILQS
+112 ILMRITSQALNILQS

-137 TYQMRSKMID
+137 TYQMRAKMID

-153 IKQYETRGS
+153 IRQYETRGS

-168 LVTDIETIDQFI
+168 LITDIETIDQFI
-180 GSTLSKFIIGLLTV
+180 GSTLAKFVISLLTV
-194 SGTAIVLLWIEWRL
+194 IGTAGVLLWLEWRL

-214 VNPVVVYFSRLLGSK
+214 VNPIVIYFSRKLGSK

-234 KRENQAFERFQN
+234 KRENQAFEQFQN

-267 LTELKQQANEVRLSA
+267 LSELKQQADQVRLNA

-294 LSFLLF
+294 VSFLLF

-307 RAAAMLMVVFSDL
+307 RAVAMLMVLFSDL
-320 SIGQMFAVFGYLWF
+320 TIGQIFAVFGYLWF
-334 MLSPVQELLS
+334 MLTPVQELLG

-352 KAALGRINTLLDL
+352 KAALARINALLEL
-365 EEEHRPLSK
+365 EEEYRPESK
-374 VNPFTDDKEVEVTVS
+374 VNPFTDGKEIDVSVENVS
-389 NVNFS
+389 FS
-394 YNGENNVLNDL
+394 YNSETTVLNQ
-405 SLNIPAGKKVA
+405 LNLRIPAGKKVA

-431 LIGVYRANSGQ
+431 LIGVYRQDSGV
-442 IRFNGETCDDISFDV
+442 IRYNNESSDDIGFEL
-457 IRGEIAVVLQQPIL
+457 IREKIAVVLQQPIL
-471 FNDTLRHNLT
+471 FNDSLRHNLT
-481 LGGEHD
+481 LGGDYD
-487 EADLWRAL
+487 ESALWQAL
-495 EIAQMQDVISKLD
+495 EIAQLQDVISQLTA
-508 HGLDSQIGRNGIRLS
+508 GLDTQVGRNGIRLS

-533 RMVLSNPK
+533 RMVLSDPQ

-548 TSALDTATESALHK
+548 TSALDTATEAALHR
-562 ALNEFLKGR
+562 ALNEYLKGK

-591 LEDGRVS
+591 LEDGQVTQS
-598 QAGTHRELVEQEG
+598 GTHSELVEQDG

-616 YGSVQSYAN
+616 YGSVQSHAS

>member
-1 MPLSFDYLKVLHI
+1 MLLK
-14 MRQNQIGFIL
+14 ND
-24 IKMANSTNTISRSW
+24 TISRSW
-38 LITQAKKHQSKLL
+38 LITQVKKHKSKLII
-51 FANVIAIVAT
+51 ANLIAVLAT

-78 LLNQPSTGI
+78 LLDQPAKGLDA
-87 EMMNRVLPTSW
+87 MNAILPEAWHTP
-98 QTATGYIIL
+98 TGYIFF
-107 TLLLV
+107 TLFLV
-112 VLMRAASQMLNILQS
+112 VLMRAASQGLNILQS

-137 TYQMRSKMID
+137 TFEMRSKMID

-153 IKQYETRGS
+153 IRQYETKGS

-168 LVTDIETIDQFI
+168 LITDIETIDKFI
-180 GSTLSKFIIGLLTV
+180 GSTLAKFVISFLTV
-194 SGTAIVLLWIEWRL
+194 IGTAIVLLWLDWRL

-214 VNPVVVYFSRLLGSK
+214 VNPIVIYFSRKLGSM

-234 KRENQAFERFQN
+234 RKENHSFEIFQN

-267 LTELKQQANEVRLSA
+267 LQQLKDSANQVRVDA

-294 LSFLLF
+294 VSFLLF
-300 LLGFELF
+300 LIGFELF
-307 RAAAMLMVVFSDL
+307 RAVAMLMVMFSDL
-320 SIGQMFAVFGYLWF
+320 TIGQIFAVFGYLWF
-334 MLSPVQELLS
+334 MLSPVQELLG

-352 KAALGRINTLLDL
+352 KAALKRINDLLEL
-365 EEEHRPLSK
+365 EEEQRPVPK
-374 VNPFTDDKEVEVTVS
+374 VNPFKEGREVDVKVE
-389 NVNFS
+389 NINFS
-394 YNGENNVLNDL
+394 YNNENKVLDNL
-405 SLNIPAGKKVA
+405 SLHMPAGKKVA

-431 LIGVYRANSGQ
+431 LIGVYRQNSGS
-442 IRFNGETCDDISFDV
+442 IRFNDELTEDIGFEV
-457 IRGEIAVVLQQPIL
+457 IRDKIAVVLQQPIL

-481 LGGEHD
+481 LGGNFD
-487 EADLWRAL
+487 EMSLWRAL
-495 EIAQMQDVISKLD
+495 EVAQLHDVISQLN
-508 HGLDSQIGRNGIRLS
+508 HGLDTQVGRNGIRLS

-533 RMVLSNPK
+533 RMVLSNPQ

-548 TSALDTATESALHK
+548 TSALDTATEAALHK
-562 ALNEFLKGR
+562 ALTKFLRGR

-591 LEDGRVS
+591 LEDGKVT
-598 QAGTHRELVEQEG
+598 QTGTHGELVEQEG

-616 YGSVQSYAN
+616 YGGIQSHA

>member
-1 MPLSFDYLKVLHI
+1 MLSTSD
-14 MRQNQIGFIL
+14 
-24 IKMANSTNTISRSW
+24 TISRSW
-38 LITQAKKHQSKLL
+38 LLTQAKKHKSKLV
-51 FANVIAIVAT
+51 FANLIAIVAT
-61 LISVPI
+61 LVSVPI

-78 LLNQPSTGI
+78 LLDQPGKGLAV
-87 EMMNRVLPTSW
+87 MNTLLPQAW
-98 QTATGYIIL
+98 QTPTGYIFL

-112 VLMRAASQMLNILQS
+112 ILMRITSQALNILQS

-137 TYQMRSKMID
+137 TYQMRAKMID

-153 IKQYETRGS
+153 IRQYETRGS

-168 LVTDIETIDQFI
+168 LITDIETIDQFI
-180 GSTLSKFIIGLLTV
+180 GSTLAKFVISLLTV
-194 SGTAIVLLWIEWRL
+194 IGTAGVLLWLEWRL

-214 VNPVVVYFSRLLGSK
+214 VNPIVIYFSRKLGSK

-234 KRENQAFERFQN
+234 KRENQAFEQFQN

-267 LTELKQQANEVRLSA
+267 LSELKQQADQVRLNA

-294 LSFLLF
+294 VSFLLF

-307 RAAAMLMVVFSDL
+307 RAVAMLMVLFSDL
-320 SIGQMFAVFGYLWF
+320 TIGQIFAVFGYLWF
-334 MLSPVQELLS
+334 MLTPVQELLG

-352 KAALGRINTLLDL
+352 KAALARINALLEL
-365 EEEHRPLSK
+365 EEEYRPESK
-374 VNPFTDDKEVEVTVS
+374 VNPFTDDKEIDVSVENVS
-389 NVNFS
+389 FS
-394 YNGENNVLNDL
+394 YNSETTVLNQ
-405 SLNIPAGKKVA
+405 LNLRIPAGKKVA

-431 LIGVYRANSGQ
+431 LIGVYRQDSGV
-442 IRFNGETCDDISFDV
+442 IRYNNESSDDIGFEL
-457 IRGEIAVVLQQPIL
+457 IREKIAVVLQQPIL
-471 FNDTLRHNLT
+471 FNDSLRHNLT
-481 LGGEHD
+481 LGGNYD
-487 EADLWRAL
+487 ESALWQAL
-495 EIAQMQDVISKLD
+495 EIAQLQDVISQLTA
-508 HGLDSQIGRNGIRLS
+508 GLDTQVGRNGIRLS

-533 RMVLSNPK
+533 RMVLSDPQ

-548 TSALDTATESALHK
+548 TSALDTATEAALHR
-562 ALNEFLKGR
+562 ALNEYLKGK

-591 LEDGRVS
+591 LEDGQVTQR
-598 QAGTHRELVEQEG
+598 GTHSELVEQDG

-616 YGSVQSYAN
+616 YGSVQSHAS

>member
-1 MPLSFDYLKVLHI
+1 MLLK
-14 MRQNQIGFIL
+14 ND
-24 IKMANSTNTISRSW
+24 TISRSW
-38 LITQAKKHQSKLL
+38 LITQVKKHKSKLII
-51 FANVIAIVAT
+51 ANLIAVLAT

-78 LLNQPSTGI
+78 LLDQPAKGLAA
-87 EMMNRVLPTSW
+87 MNAILPEAWHTP
-98 QTATGYIIL
+98 TGYIFF
-107 TLLLV
+107 TLFLV
-112 VLMRAASQMLNILQS
+112 VLMRAASQGLNILQS

-137 TYQMRSKMID
+137 TFEMRSKMID

-153 IKQYETRGS
+153 IRQYETKGS

-168 LVTDIETIDQFI
+168 LITDIETIDKFI
-180 GSTLSKFIIGLLTV
+180 GSTLAKFVISFLTV
-194 SGTAIVLLWIEWRL
+194 IGTAIVLLWLDWRL

-214 VNPVVVYFSRLLGSK
+214 VNPIVIYFSRKLGSM

-234 KRENQAFERFQN
+234 RKENHSFEIFQN

-267 LTELKQQANEVRLSA
+267 LQQLKDSANQVCVDA

-294 LSFLLF
+294 VSFLLF
-300 LLGFELF
+300 LIGFELF
-307 RAAAMLMVVFSDL
+307 RAVAMLMVMFSDL
-320 SIGQMFAVFGYLWF
+320 TIGQIFAVFGYLWF
-334 MLSPVQELLS
+334 MLSPVQELLG

-352 KAALGRINTLLDL
+352 KAALKRINDLLVL
-365 EEEHRPLSK
+365 EEEQRPVPK
-374 VNPFTDDKEVEVTVS
+374 VNPFKEDREVDVKVE
-389 NVNFS
+389 NVDFS
-394 YNGENNVLNDL
+394 YNNENKVLDNL
-405 SLNIPAGKKVA
+405 SLHIPAGKKVA

-431 LIGVYRANSGQ
+431 LIGVYRQNSGS
-442 IRFNGETCDDISFDV
+442 IRFNDELTEDIGFEV
-457 IRGEIAVVLQQPIL
+457 IRDKIAVVLQQPIL

-481 LGGEHD
+481 LGGNFD
-487 EADLWRAL
+487 EMSLWRAL
-495 EIAQMQDVISKLD
+495 EVAQLQDVISQLN
-508 HGLDSQIGRNGIRLS
+508 HGLDTQVGRNGIRLS

-533 RMVLSNPK
+533 RMVLSNPQ

-548 TSALDTATESALHK
+548 TSALDTATEAALHK
-562 ALNEFLKGR
+562 ALTEFLRGR

-591 LEDGRVS
+591 LEDGKVT
-598 QAGTHRELVEQEG
+598 QTGTHGELVEQEG

-616 YGSVQSYAN
+616 YGGIQSHA

>member
-1 MPLSFDYLKVLHI
+1 M
-14 MRQNQIGFIL
+14 
-24 IKMANSTNTISRSW
+24 TNNHDTISRSW
-38 LITQAKKHQSKLL
+38 LITQVKKHQRPLL
-51 FANVIAIVAT
+51 YANFIAIVAT

-78 LLNQPSTGI
+78 LLNQPAGGLALMDTL
-87 EMMNRVLPTSW
+87 LPTDW
-98 QTATGYIIL
+98 QTPTGYIL
-107 TLLLV
+107 FTLLLV
-112 VLMRAASQMLNILQS
+112 VLMRTGSQLLNIVQS
-127 RQFTLVSKTI
+127 RQFTRVSKTV
-137 TYQMRSKMID
+137 TYQMRCKMID

-153 IKQYETRGS
+153 IRQYETRGS

-180 GSTLSKFIIGLLTV
+180 GSTLSKFLISLLTV
-194 SGTAIVLLWIEWRL
+194 LGTALVLLWLDWRL

-214 VNPVVVYFSRLLGSK
+214 VNPIVIYFSRLLGSQ

-234 KRENQAFERFQN
+234 KRENQAFEKFQN

-267 LTELKQQANEVRLSA
+267 LTQLKINANEVRANA
-282 DKYAWQSEAAGR
+282 DKYAWQAEAAGR

-307 RAAAMLMVVFSDL
+307 RAVAMLMVLFSDL
-320 SIGQMFAVFGYLWF
+320 TIGQIFAVFGYLWF
-334 MLSPVQELLS
+334 MLGPVQELLG

-352 KAALGRINTLLDL
+352 KAALARINTLLQL
-365 EEEHRPLSK
+365 EEEYRPISK
-374 VNPFTDDKEVEVTVS
+374 VNPFTQHQPVAVTLS
-389 NVNFS
+389 QVNFS
-394 YNGENNVLNDL
+394 YDGEKKVLDEL
-405 SLNIPAGKKVA
+405 SLTIPAGKKVA

-431 LIGVYRANSGQ
+431 LLGAYRADSGE
-442 IRFNGETCDDISFDV
+442 IYFNGERCDDIGFEI
-457 IRGEIAVVLQQPIL
+457 IRSQIAVVLQQPIL

-481 LGGEHD
+481 LGGD
-487 EADLWRAL
+487 YDDASLWHAL
-495 EIAQMQDVISKLD
+495 EVAQLQDVTHQLSQ
-508 HGLDSQIGRNGIRLS
+508 GLDTPIGRNGIRLS

-533 RMVLSNPK
+533 RMVLSDPK
-541 FVILDEA
+541 LVILDEA
-548 TSALDTATESALHK
+548 TSALDTATEAALHR
-562 ALNEFLKGR
+562 ALSGFLKGR

-598 QAGTHRELVEQEG
+598 QIGTHGELLEQQG

-616 YGSVQSYAN
+616 YGAIQS

>member
-1 MPLSFDYLKVLHI
+1 MIPKND
-14 MRQNQIGFIL
+14 
-24 IKMANSTNTISRSW
+24 TISRSW
-38 LITQAKKHQSKLL
+38 LITQVKKHKSKLIL
-51 FANVIAIVAT
+51 ANLIAIVAT

-78 LLNQPSTGI
+78 LLDKPASGLSA
-87 EMMNRVLPTSW
+87 MNAVLPEAWHTP
-98 QTATGYIIL
+98 TGYIFF
-107 TLLLV
+107 TLFLV
-112 VLMRAASQMLNILQS
+112 VLMRAASQALNIVQS

-137 TYQMRSKMID
+137 AFEMRSKMID

-153 IKQYETRGS
+153 IRQYETKGS

-168 LVTDIETIDQFI
+168 LITDIETIDQFV
-180 GSTLSKFIIGLLTV
+180 GSTLAKFVISFLTV
-194 SGTAIVLLWIEWRL
+194 IGTAIVLLWLDWRL

-214 VNPVVVYFSRLLGSK
+214 VNPIVIYFSRKLGSM

-234 KRENQAFERFQN
+234 RKENHSFEIFQN

-267 LTELKQQANEVRLSA
+267 LQQLKESANQVRVDA

-294 LSFLLF
+294 VSFLLF
-300 LLGFELF
+300 LIGFELF
-307 RAAAMLMVVFSDL
+307 RAVAMLMVMFSDL
-320 SIGQMFAVFGYLWF
+320 TIGQIFAVFGYLWF
-334 MLSPVQELLS
+334 MLSPVQELLG

-352 KAALGRINTLLDL
+352 KAALKRINDLLEL
-365 EEEHRPLSK
+365 EEEDRPVSK
-374 VNPFTDDKEVEVTVS
+374 VNPFSETREVDVKIEHVD
-389 NVNFS
+389 FS
-394 YNGENNVLNDL
+394 YNNENKVLDDL
-405 SLNIPAGKKVA
+405 SLHIPAGKKVA

-431 LIGVYRANSGQ
+431 LIGVYRQNAGS
-442 IRFNGETCDDISFDV
+442 IRFNDELTEDIGFEV
-457 IRGEIAVVLQQPIL
+457 IRDKIAVVLQQPIL

-481 LGGEHD
+481 LGGHFD
-487 EADLWRAL
+487 EMSLWRAL
-495 EIAQMQDVISKLD
+495 EVAQLQDVISQLN
-508 HGLDSQIGRNGIRLS
+508 HGLDTQIGRNGIRLS

-533 RMVLSNPK
+533 RMVLSNPQ

-548 TSALDTATESALHK
+548 TSALDTATEAALHK
-562 ALNEFLKGR
+562 ALTEFLRGR

-591 LEDGRVS
+591 LEDGKVT
-598 QAGTHRELVEQEG
+598 QTGTHGELVEQEG

-616 YGSVQSYAN
+616 YGGIQSQA

>member
-1 MPLSFDYLKVLHI
+1 M
-14 MRQNQIGFIL
+14 N
-24 IKMANSTNTISRSW
+24 NSEDTISRSW
-38 LITQAKKHQSKLL
+38 LITQVKKHKSKLL
-51 FANVIAIVAT
+51 FANFVAIIAT

-78 LLNQPSTGI
+78 LLDKPASGL
-87 EMMNRVLPTSW
+87 EMMNHLLPVSL
-98 QTATGYIIL
+98 QTPTGYIAL

-112 VLMRAASQMLNILQS
+112 ILMRSASQALNILQG

-153 IKQYETRGS
+153 IRQYETKGS

-168 LVTDIETIDQFI
+168 LITDIETIDKFI
-180 GSTLSKFIIGLLTV
+180 GSTLSKFIISFLTV
-194 SGTAIVLLWIEWRL
+194 LGTAIVLLWLEWRL

-214 VNPVVVYFSRLLGSK
+214 VNPVVIYFSRKLGSK

-234 KRENQAFERFQN
+234 KYENQSFERFQN

-259 AANKEREF
+259 AANKERIF
-267 LTELKQQANEVRLSA
+267 LDELKVQANQVRIDA

-294 LSFLLF
+294 VSFLLF

-307 RAAAMLMVVFSDL
+307 RAVAMLMVLFSDL
-320 SIGQMFAVFGYLWF
+320 TIGQIFAVFGYLWF
-334 MLSPVQELLS
+334 MLGPVQELLG

-352 KAALGRINTLLDL
+352 KAALQRINDLLLL
-365 EEEHRPLSK
+365 EEEKRPISK
-374 VNPFTDDKEVEVTVS
+374 VNPFSEDKEVTVDIDDVT
-389 NVNFS
+389 FA
-394 YNGENNVLNDL
+394 YTLENTVLNRL
-405 SLNIPAGKKVA
+405 SLHIPAGKKVA

-431 LIGVYRANSGQ
+431 LIGVYQADSGC
-442 IRFNGETCDDISFDV
+442 IRYNGETTDDISFDV
-457 IRGEIAVVLQQPIL
+457 IRNQIAVVLQQPIL

-481 LGGEHD
+481 LGAEYD
-487 EADLWRAL
+487 EMSLWRAL
-495 EIAQMQDVISKLD
+495 EVAQMQDVIKQLSN
-508 HGLDSQIGRNGIRLS
+508 GLDTQIGRNGVRLS

-562 ALNEFLKGR
+562 ALSEFLKDR

-591 LEDGRVS
+591 LEDGQVT
-598 QAGTHRELVEQEG
+598 QTGTHGELVEQQG

-616 YGSVQSYAN
+616 YGSVQSHA

>member
-1 MPLSFDYLKVLHI
+1 MTYTSD
-14 MRQNQIGFIL
+14 
-24 IKMANSTNTISRSW
+24 TISRSW
-38 LITQAKKHQSKLL
+38 LITQVKKHKSKLL
-51 FANVIAIVAT
+51 YANAIAIAAT

-78 LLNQPSTGI
+78 LLNQPGTGLAV
-87 EMMNRVLPTSW
+87 MNKWLPSDWQTPTS
-98 QTATGYIIL
+98 YIMF

-112 VLMRAASQMLNILQS
+112 VLMRAASQLLNIVQN

-137 TYQMRSKMID
+137 TFQMRSKMID

-168 LVTDIETIDQFI
+168 LITDIETIDQFI
-180 GSTLSKFIIGLLTV
+180 GTTLSKFIISFLTV
-194 SGTAIVLLWIEWRL
+194 IGTAIVLLWLEWRL

-214 VNPVVVYFSRLLGSK
+214 VNPIVIYFSRKLGSK

-267 LTELKQQANEVRLSA
+267 LAQLTSHADEVRNHA

-307 RAAAMLMVVFSDL
+307 RAVAMLMVVFSDL
-320 SIGQMFAVFGYLWF
+320 TIGQIFAVFGYLWF
-334 MLSPVQELLS
+334 MLSPVQELLG

-352 KAALGRINTLLDL
+352 KAALTRINELLQL
-365 EEEHRPLSK
+365 EEEHRPPSK
-374 VNPFTDDKEVEVTVS
+374 VNPFTDDREVEVS
-389 NVNFS
+389 ISHVNFS
-394 YNGENNVLNDL
+394 YDGEHKVLDDL
-405 SLNIPAGKKVA
+405 SLEIPAGKKVA

-431 LIGVYRANSGQ
+431 LIGVYRANSGE
-442 IRFNGETCDDISFDV
+442 IRYNGETCDDISFDV
-457 IRGEIAVVLQQPIL
+457 IRSQIAVVLQQPVL

-481 LGGEHD
+481 LGSDYD
-487 EADLWRAL
+487 ELSLWRAL
-495 EIAQMQDVISKLD
+495 DIAQMQDVITKLNQ
-508 HGLDSQIGRNGIRLS
+508 GLDTQIGRNGIRLS

-533 RMVLSNPK
+533 RMILSNPK

-548 TSALDTATESALHK
+548 TSALDTATEAALHK
-562 ALNEFLKGR
+562 ALTEFLHGR

-591 LEDGRVS
+591 LEDGHVS
-598 QAGTHRELVEQEG
+598 QSGTHGELVEQEG

-616 YGSVQSYAN
+616 YGSIQSHA

>member
-1 MPLSFDYLKVLHI
+1 M
-14 MRQNQIGFIL
+14 
-24 IKMANSTNTISRSW
+24 TNNHDTISRSW
-38 LITQAKKHQSKLL
+38 LITQVKKHQRPLL
-51 FANVIAIVAT
+51 FANFIAIVAT

-78 LLNQPSTGI
+78 LLNQPAGGLAL
-87 EMMNRVLPTSW
+87 MNTLLPSDW
-98 QTATGYIIL
+98 QTPTGYIL
-107 TLLLV
+107 FTLLLV
-112 VLMRAASQMLNILQS
+112 VLMRTGSQLLNIVQS
-127 RQFTLVSKTI
+127 RQFTRVSKTV
-137 TYQMRSKMID
+137 TYQMRCKMID

-153 IKQYETRGS
+153 IRQYETRGS

-180 GSTLSKFIIGLLTV
+180 GSTLSKFLISLLTV
-194 SGTAIVLLWIEWRL
+194 LGTALVLLWLDWRL

-214 VNPVVVYFSRLLGSK
+214 VNPIVIYFSRLLGSQ

-234 KRENQAFERFQN
+234 KRENQAFEKFQN

-267 LTELKQQANEVRLSA
+267 LTQLKINANEVRANA
-282 DKYAWQSEAAGR
+282 DKYAWQAEAAGR

-307 RAAAMLMVVFSDL
+307 RAVAMLMVLFSDL
-320 SIGQMFAVFGYLWF
+320 TIGQIFAVFGYLWF
-334 MLSPVQELLS
+334 MLGPVQELLG

-352 KAALGRINTLLDL
+352 KAALTRINTLLQL
-365 EEEHRPLSK
+365 EEEYRPISK
-374 VNPFTDDKEVEVTVS
+374 VNPFTQHQPVTVTLS
-389 NVNFS
+389 QVNFS
-394 YNGENNVLNDL
+394 YDGEKKVLDEL
-405 SLNIPAGKKVA
+405 SLSIPAGKKVA

-431 LIGVYRANSGQ
+431 LLGAYRADSGE
-442 IRFNGETCDDISFDV
+442 ICFNGERCDDIGFEI
-457 IRGEIAVVLQQPIL
+457 IRSQIAVVLQQPIL

-481 LGGEHD
+481 LGGD
-487 EADLWRAL
+487 YDDASLWHAL
-495 EIAQMQDVISKLD
+495 EAAQLQDVTHQLSQ
-508 HGLDSQIGRNGIRLS
+508 GLDTPIGRNGIRLS

-533 RMVLSNPK
+533 RMVLSDPK
-541 FVILDEA
+541 LVILDEA
-548 TSALDTATESALHK
+548 TSALDTATEAALHR
-562 ALNEFLKGR
+562 ALSGFLKGR

-598 QAGTHRELVEQEG
+598 QIGTHGELLEQQG

-616 YGSVQSYAN
+616 YGAIQS

>member
-1 MPLSFDYLKVLHI
+1 MTYTSD
-14 MRQNQIGFIL
+14 
-24 IKMANSTNTISRSW
+24 TISRSW
-38 LITQAKKHQSKLL
+38 LITQVKKHKSKLL
-51 FANVIAIVAT
+51 YANAIAIAAT

-78 LLNQPSTGI
+78 LLNQPGTGLAV
-87 EMMNRVLPTSW
+87 MNKWLPSDW
-98 QTATGYIIL
+98 QTPTGYIMF

-112 VLMRAASQMLNILQS
+112 VLMRAASQLLNIVQN

-137 TYQMRSKMID
+137 TFQMRSKMID

-168 LVTDIETIDQFI
+168 LITDIETIDQFI
-180 GSTLSKFIIGLLTV
+180 GTTLSKFLISFLTV
-194 SGTAIVLLWIEWRL
+194 IGTAIVLLWLEWRL

-214 VNPVVVYFSRLLGSK
+214 VNPIVIYFSRKLGSK

-267 LTELKQQANEVRLSA
+267 LAQLTSHADEVRNHA

-307 RAAAMLMVVFSDL
+307 RAVAMLMVVFSDL
-320 SIGQMFAVFGYLWF
+320 TIGQIFAVFGYLWF
-334 MLSPVQELLS
+334 MLSPVQELLG

-352 KAALGRINTLLDL
+352 KAALTRINELLQL
-365 EEEHRPLSK
+365 EEEHRPPSK
-374 VNPFTDDKEVEVTVS
+374 VNPFTDDREVEVS
-389 NVNFS
+389 ISHVNFS
-394 YNGENNVLNDL
+394 YDGEHKVLDDL
-405 SLNIPAGKKVA
+405 SLEIPAGKKVA

-431 LIGVYRANSGQ
+431 LIGVYRANSGE
-442 IRFNGETCDDISFDV
+442 IRYNGETCDDISFDV
-457 IRGEIAVVLQQPIL
+457 IRSQIAVVLQQPVL

-481 LGGEHD
+481 LGSDYD
-487 EADLWRAL
+487 ELSLWRAL
-495 EIAQMQDVISKLD
+495 DIAQMQDVITKLNQ
-508 HGLDSQIGRNGIRLS
+508 GLDTQIGRNGIRLS

-533 RMVLSNPK
+533 RMILSNPK

-548 TSALDTATESALHK
+548 TSALDTTTEAALHK
-562 ALNEFLKGR
+562 ALTEFLHGR

-591 LEDGRVS
+591 LEDGHVS
-598 QAGTHRELVEQEG
+598 QSGTHGELVEQEG

-616 YGSVQSYAN
+616 YGSIQSHA

>member
-1 MPLSFDYLKVLHI
+1 MIPKND
-14 MRQNQIGFIL
+14 
-24 IKMANSTNTISRSW
+24 TISRSW
-38 LITQAKKHQSKLL
+38 LITQVKKHKSKLIL
-51 FANVIAIVAT
+51 ANLIAIVAT

-78 LLNQPSTGI
+78 LLDKPASGLSA
-87 EMMNRVLPTSW
+87 MNAVLPEAWHTP
-98 QTATGYIIL
+98 TGYIFF
-107 TLLLV
+107 TLFLV
-112 VLMRAASQMLNILQS
+112 VLMRAASQALNIVQS

-137 TYQMRSKMID
+137 TFEMRSKMID

-153 IKQYETRGS
+153 IRQYETKGS

-168 LVTDIETIDQFI
+168 LITDIETIDQFV
-180 GSTLSKFIIGLLTV
+180 GSTLAKFVISFLTV
-194 SGTAIVLLWIEWRL
+194 IGTAIVLLWLDWRL

-214 VNPVVVYFSRLLGSK
+214 VNPIVIYFSRKLGSM

-234 KRENQAFERFQN
+234 RKENHSFEIFQN

-267 LTELKQQANEVRLSA
+267 LQQLKESANQVRVDA

-294 LSFLLF
+294 VSFLLF
-300 LLGFELF
+300 LIGFELF
-307 RAAAMLMVVFSDL
+307 RAVAMLMVMFSDL
-320 SIGQMFAVFGYLWF
+320 TIGQIFAVFGYLWF
-334 MLSPVQELLS
+334 MLSPVQELLG

-352 KAALGRINTLLDL
+352 KAALKRINDLLEL
-365 EEEHRPLSK
+365 EEEDRPVSK
-374 VNPFTDDKEVEVTVS
+374 VNPFNETREVDVKIEHVD
-389 NVNFS
+389 FS
-394 YNGENNVLNDL
+394 YNNENKVLDDL
-405 SLNIPAGKKVA
+405 SLHIPAGKKVA

-431 LIGVYRANSGQ
+431 LIGVYRQNAGS
-442 IRFNGETCDDISFDV
+442 IRFNDELTEDIGFEV
-457 IRGEIAVVLQQPIL
+457 IRDKIAVVLQQPIL

-481 LGGEHD
+481 LGGHFD
-487 EADLWRAL
+487 EMSLWRAL
-495 EIAQMQDVISKLD
+495 EVAQLQDVISQLN
-508 HGLDSQIGRNGIRLS
+508 HGLDTQIGRNGIRLS

-533 RMVLSNPK
+533 RMVLSNPQ

-548 TSALDTATESALHK
+548 TSALDTATEAALHK
-562 ALNEFLKGR
+562 ALTEFLRGR

-591 LEDGRVS
+591 LEDGKVT
-598 QAGTHRELVEQEG
+598 QTGTHGELVEQKG

-616 YGSVQSYAN
+616 YGGIQSQA

>member
-1 MPLSFDYLKVLHI
+1 MNPKND
-14 MRQNQIGFIL
+14 
-24 IKMANSTNTISRSW
+24 TISRSW
-38 LITQAKKHQSKLL
+38 LITQVKKHKSKLIL
-51 FANVIAIVAT
+51 ANLIAVLAT

-78 LLNQPSTGI
+78 LLDKPASGLAA
-87 EMMNRVLPTSW
+87 MNAVLPEAWHTP
-98 QTATGYIIL
+98 TGYIFF
-107 TLLLV
+107 TLFLV
-112 VLMRAASQMLNILQS
+112 VLMRAASQGFNILQS

-137 TYQMRSKMID
+137 TFEMRSKMID

-153 IKQYETRGS
+153 IRQYETKGS

-168 LVTDIETIDQFI
+168 LITDIETIDKFI
-180 GSTLSKFIIGLLTV
+180 GSTLAKFVISLLTV
-194 SGTAIVLLWIEWRL
+194 IGTAIVLLWLDWRL

-214 VNPVVVYFSRLLGSK
+214 VNPIVIYFSRKLGSM

-234 KRENQAFERFQN
+234 RKENHSFEIFQN

-267 LTELKQQANEVRLSA
+267 LQQLKGSADQVRIDA

-294 LSFLLF
+294 VSFLMF
-300 LLGFELF
+300 LIGFELF
-307 RAAAMLMVVFSDL
+307 RAVAMLMVMFSDL
-320 SIGQMFAVFGYLWF
+320 TIGQIFAVFGYLWF
-334 MLSPVQELLS
+334 MLSPVQELLG

-352 KAALGRINTLLDL
+352 KAALKRINDLLEL
-365 EEEHRPLSK
+365 EEEHRPVSK
-374 VNPFTDDKEVEVTVS
+374 VNPFKENREVDVKIEH
-389 NVNFS
+389 VDFS
-394 YNGENNVLNDL
+394 YNNENKVLDDL
-405 SLNIPAGKKVA
+405 SLHIPAGKKVA

-431 LIGVYRANSGQ
+431 LIGVYRQNSGS
-442 IRFNGETCDDISFDV
+442 IRFNDELTEDISFEV
-457 IRGEIAVVLQQPIL
+457 IRDKIAVVLQQPIL

-481 LGGEHD
+481 LGGDFD
-487 EADLWRAL
+487 EMSLWRAL
-495 EIAQMQDVISKLD
+495 EVAQLQDVISQLN
-508 HGLDSQIGRNGIRLS
+508 HGLDTQIGRNGIRLS

-533 RMVLSNPK
+533 RMVLSNPQ

-548 TSALDTATESALHK
+548 TSALDTAIEAALHK
-562 ALNEFLKGR
+562 ALTEFLRGR

-591 LEDGRVS
+591 LEDGRVT
-598 QAGTHRELVEQEG
+598 QTGTHGELVEQEG

-616 YGSVQSYAN
+616 YGGIQSHA

>member
-1 MPLSFDYLKVLHI
+1 M
-14 MRQNQIGFIL
+14 
-24 IKMANSTNTISRSW
+24 TNNHDTISRSW
-38 LITQAKKHQSKLL
+38 LITQVKKHQRPLL
-51 FANVIAIVAT
+51 YANFIAIVAT

-78 LLNQPSTGI
+78 LLNQPAGGLALMDTL
-87 EMMNRVLPTSW
+87 LPTDW
-98 QTATGYIIL
+98 QTPTGYIL
-107 TLLLV
+107 FTLLLV
-112 VLMRAASQMLNILQS
+112 VLMRTGSQLLNIVQS
-127 RQFTLVSKTI
+127 RQFTRVSKTV
-137 TYQMRSKMID
+137 TYQMRCKMID

-153 IKQYETRGS
+153 IRQYETRGS

-180 GSTLSKFIIGLLTV
+180 GSTLSKFLISLLTV
-194 SGTAIVLLWIEWRL
+194 LGTALVLLWLDWRL

-214 VNPVVVYFSRLLGSK
+214 VNPIVIYFSRLLGSQ

-234 KRENQAFERFQN
+234 KRENQAFEKFQN
-246 RLVETLDGIYQLR
+246 RLIETLDGIYQLR

-267 LTELKQQANEVRLSA
+267 LTQLKINANEVRANA
-282 DKYAWQSEAAGR
+282 DKYAWQAEAAGR

-307 RAAAMLMVVFSDL
+307 RAVAMLMVLFSDL
-320 SIGQMFAVFGYLWF
+320 TIGQIFAVFGYLWF
-334 MLSPVQELLS
+334 MLGPVQELLG

-352 KAALGRINTLLDL
+352 KAALTRINTLLQL
-365 EEEHRPLSK
+365 EEEYRPISK
-374 VNPFTDDKEVEVTVS
+374 VNPFTQHQPVAVTLS
-389 NVNFS
+389 QVNFS
-394 YNGENNVLNDL
+394 YDGEKKVLDEL
-405 SLNIPAGKKVA
+405 SLSIPAGKKVA

-431 LIGVYRANSGQ
+431 LLGAYRADSGE
-442 IRFNGETCDDISFDV
+442 IYFNGERCDDIGFEI
-457 IRGEIAVVLQQPIL
+457 IRSQIAVVLQQPIL

-481 LGGEHD
+481 LGGD
-487 EADLWRAL
+487 YDDASLWHAL
-495 EIAQMQDVISKLD
+495 EVAQLQDVTHQLSQ
-508 HGLDSQIGRNGIRLS
+508 GLDTPIGRNGIRLS

-533 RMVLSNPK
+533 RMVLSDPK
-541 FVILDEA
+541 LVILDEA
-548 TSALDTATESALHK
+548 TSALDTATEAALHR
-562 ALNEFLKGR
+562 ALSGFLKGR

-598 QAGTHRELVEQEG
+598 QIGTHGELLEQQG

-616 YGSVQSYAN
+616 YGAIQS